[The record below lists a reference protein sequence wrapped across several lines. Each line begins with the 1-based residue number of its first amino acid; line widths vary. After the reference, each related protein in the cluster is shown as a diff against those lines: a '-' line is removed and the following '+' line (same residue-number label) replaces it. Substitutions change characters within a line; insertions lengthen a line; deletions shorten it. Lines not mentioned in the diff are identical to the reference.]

1 MASIIE
7 GKSGLNRSLDRISSG
22 ICESAVRLHRQDH
35 QQLARWASAFQ
46 LQEQLAGLR
55 EEIRARRAWLK
66 VSMPPV
72 IWPAIELSTSLERS
86 LRKAA

>member
-7 GKSGLNRSLDRISSG
+7 GANSLDRSLDRISSG
-22 ICESAVRLHRQDH
+22 ICESAVRLHRQEH
-35 QQLARWASAFQ
+35 QQLSRWAAAFQ
-46 LQEQLAGLR
+46 LREQLAGLR

-66 VSMPPV
+66 VSMSPV
-72 IWPAIELSTSLERS
+72 FWPTIELSTSPVQS